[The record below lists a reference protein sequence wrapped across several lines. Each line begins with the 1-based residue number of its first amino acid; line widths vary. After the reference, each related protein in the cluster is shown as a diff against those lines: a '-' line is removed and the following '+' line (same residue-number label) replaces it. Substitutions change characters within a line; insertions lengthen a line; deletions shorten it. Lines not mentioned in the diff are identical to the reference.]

1 MTKIIA
7 IANQKGGVGKTSL
20 AINAAASLAAHGKR
34 VLLVDID
41 PQSNCTTGV
50 GVEPN
55 PAGATEI
62 LLHEGPQG
70 HPHPASLIQ
79 ETKIENLDLLPSSL
93 KLSRAEI
100 HLSQRIGGDR
110 TLAKA
115 LSQIDGYDFILIDC
129 PPSLGRLTL
138 NGLTAATHVL
148 IPIQLQKWALDGAQ
162 ELEETMQLVHDNL
175 NPDLRLLGIVG
186 TFFNPQTVLSR
197 ELLDAIKERYGNNLF
212 DTLIKTST
220 KMGES
225 AAAELPITHY
235 DPSSDSAESYRNLTL
250 EILQRP

>member
-1 MTKIIA
+1 MRKIIA

-20 AINAAASLAAHGKR
+20 AINAAASLADHGKR

-50 GVEPN
+50 GVEPDA
-55 PAGATEI
+55 AGTTEI

-70 HPHPASLIQ
+70 HANPASLIR
-79 ETKIENLDLLPSSL
+79 ETKIQNLHLIPSSL

-115 LSQIDGYDFILIDC
+115 LAQIDGYDFILIDC

-138 NGLTAATHVL
+138 NALTAATHVL
-148 IPIQLQKWALDGAQ
+148 IPIQLQKWALEGAQ
-162 ELEETMQLVHDNL
+162 ELEETMQLVHENL

-186 TFFNPQTVLSR
+186 TFYNTQTVLSR
-197 ELLDAIKERYGNNLF
+197 ELLDALKDRYGSNLF
-212 DTLIKTST
+212 ETLIKTST

-225 AAAELPITHY
+225 AAAELPITRY
-235 DPSSDSAESYRNLTL
+235 DPASESAESYRSLTL